1 MKKDLGK
8 IKQVELREA
17 WTYEPEFTRWLAEE
31 ANLST
36 LSNDL
41 GLDLTLIQT
50 EANVGDFNVDILAE
64 ETGSN
69 TKVIIEN
76 QLEITDH
83 DHLGK
88 LITYAS
94 GHDAKYVVWIFKDV
108 REEHRQAINW
118 LNEHTTDDLNFF
130 AVKLELWQIGS
141 SVPAPRF
148 DVICRPNEWAK
159 TVKKQSTQGQT
170 SEGNLRRLEFWTQL
184 RNYVQDKKVDIKM
197 QAPFPQGWT
206 NIAIG
211 SSSTHVALSIFTRE
225 GRIGCE
231 LFISNNKPLFEYLK
245 SQKAEIETE
254 LGTTLEWTEAERTNR
269 IRETIT
275 GFNIEDET
283 SFPKHFDWLLSH
295 ALAYKKAFA
304 SRVKDF
310 QQSI

>member
-8 IKQVELREA
+8 IRRVELREA
-17 WTYEPEFTRWLAEE
+17 WSLEPEFTRWLAEE
-31 ANLST
+31 ENLSA
-36 LSNDL
+36 LSDEL

-130 AVKLELWQIGS
+130 AVKLELWQIAS
-141 SVPAPRF
+141 SMPAPKF

-159 TVKKQSTQGQT
+159 TVKKQSAQGQP
-170 SEGNLRRLEFWTQL
+170 SEGRLRQLEFWTRL
-184 RNYVQDKKVDIKM
+184 HAFVQDKKVDIRM
-197 QAPFPQGWT
+197 QAPLPQGWT

-211 SSSTHVALSIFTRE
+211 SSQAHLMFSMNTKDGSLCC
-225 GRIGCE
+225 G
-231 LFISNNKPLFEYLK
+231 LYISNNKSMFEYLK
-245 SQKAEIETE
+245 TQQIEIENE
-254 LGTTLEWTEAERTNR
+254 LGIPLEWIEAAKACRVF
-269 IRETIT
+269 ETVS
-275 GFNIEDET
+275 GFDIVDEAT
-283 SFPKHFDWLLSH
+283 YAKHFEWMLKR
-295 ALAYKKAFA
+295 ALDFKKTFA
-304 SRVKDF
+304 GRVKNF
-310 QQSI
+310 QQTV